1 MPKWLGMG
9 VLLAG
14 IAIALFSVF
23 YPRHLVLKI
32 TALNSGQVILC
43 ARMTPGEEF
52 VLSFIHSVN
61 KRPVY
66 ETLRMGEDHLL
77 IVKSRYDSFGAGMPE
92 ASTGQGKLELGADG
106 WLEWTIHR
114 AVPEI
119 HLFVG
124 RVAHH
129 SMRLKN
135 REFALADLTEPGTS
149 LSIRPQK
156 TSCYELWEGRCL
168 R

>member
-52 VLSFIHSVN
+52 VLSFIHS
-61 KRPVY
+61 
-66 ETLRMGEDHLL
+66 
-77 IVKSRYDSFGAGMPE
+77 F
-92 ASTGQGKLELGADG
+92 
-106 WLEWTIHR
+106 
-114 AVPEI
+114 
-119 HLFVG
+119 FVVISQ
-124 RVAHH
+124 RRDV
-129 SMRLKN
+129 
-135 REFALADLTEPGTS
+135 
-149 LSIRPQK
+149 
-156 TSCYELWEGRCL
+156 
-168 R
+168 